1 MPLSPTG
8 PDLSFLDSLPS
19 ENEEIASVWATALS
33 DYASGI
39 VSVPLAPGTAEGAGA
54 ALEGLLIGTLPLGLA
69 AGATGIFDAPMI
81 AFGGLIALGMLPS
94 GFAGVP
100 PVVPFSAMG
109 LPPGVLY
116 PDAESAKSAI
126 GALIYA
132 WFATGTATPISG
144 GPPIPWS

>member
-8 PDLSFLDSLPS
+8 PDLSFLDNLPS
-19 ENEEIASVWATALS
+19 ENEEIASVWATALG

-39 VSVPLAPGTAEGAGA
+39 VSAPLVPGTAEAATA

-69 AGATGIFDAPMI
+69 AGATGVFDAPMI
-81 AFGGLIALGMLPS
+81 AFGGLIAVGMAPLFI
-94 GFAGVP
+94 GIP
-100 PVVPFSAMG
+100 PVVPFSAMV

-132 WFATGTATPISG
+132 WFATGTATPSVG

>member
-19 ENEEIASVWATALS
+19 ENEEIASVWATALG

-39 VSVPLAPGTAEGAGA
+39 VSAPLVPGTAEAATA

-69 AGATGIFDAPMI
+69 AGATGVFDAPMI
-81 AFGGLIALGMLPS
+81 AFGGLIAVGMAPLFI
-94 GFAGVP
+94 GIP
-100 PVVPFSAMG
+100 PVVPFSAMV

-132 WFATGTATPISG
+132 WFATGTATPSVG